1 MTIFNNLVIMENKNM
16 LPVVKINKLLIFL
29 SLTFVLGCSH
39 SKVEN
44 LTFNNQ
50 PFDLFQYFQGKTKA
64 WGIVVDRF
72 GNFQKSF
79 SVELIGTLEKEKLIL
94 NEYFLYDTGESED
107 RKWIIEK
114 TGPLSY
120 RGVSENIIGFAEG
133 KELENTMNF
142 VYKSN
147 IQIAGRNITV
157 AFDDWFI
164 RPDENT
170 VINRAE
176 ITKFGIK
183 LAEVSIFF
191 TK

>member
-1 MTIFNNLVIMENKNM
+1 M
-16 LPVVKINKLLIFL
+16 LPIVKINKLLIFL
-29 SLTFVLGCSH
+29 FLMLGLGCTQ

-44 LTFNNQ
+44 LTFSNQ

-72 GNFQKSF
+72 GSFQKSF
-79 SVELIGTLEKEKLIL
+79 SVEMIGTLQKDKLIL
-94 NEYFLYDTGESED
+94 SEYFLYDTGEIEN
-107 RKWIIEK
+107 REWIIEK
-114 TGPLSY
+114 TGANTY
-120 RGVSENIIGFAEG
+120 RGVSENIVGFAEG
-133 KELENTMNF
+133 KELKNTLNF

-147 IQIAGRNITV
+147 IQIAGRNINV
-157 AFDDWFI
+157 EFDDWFL
-164 RPDENT
+164 RADENT

-191 TK
+191 RK

>member
-1 MTIFNNLVIMENKNM
+1 M
-16 LPVVKINKLLIFL
+16 LPKVKINKLLIFL
-29 SLTFVLGCSH
+29 FLMLGLGCTQ

-44 LTFNNQ
+44 LTFSNQ

-79 SVELIGTLEKEKLIL
+79 SVEMIGTLEKDKLIL
-94 NEYFLYDTGESED
+94 SEYFLYDTGESEN
-107 RKWIIEK
+107 REWIIEK
-114 TGPLSY
+114 TGTHKY
-120 RGVSENIIGFAEG
+120 RGVSDNIVGFAEG
-133 KELENTMNF
+133 KELKNTLNF
-142 VYKSN
+142 VYKSK
-147 IQIAGRNITV
+147 IQIAGRNINV
-157 AFDDWFI
+157 EFDDWFL

-191 TK
+191 RK

>member
-1 MTIFNNLVIMENKNM
+1 MFSVI
-16 LPVVKINKLLIFL
+16 KICRLLIFL
-29 SLTFVLGCSH
+29 VLTFNLGCSN
-39 SKVEN
+39 SKVEDLR
-44 LTFNNQ
+44 LTDQ

-79 SVELIGTLEKEKLIL
+79 SVEMIGTIKKDKLIL
-94 NEYFLYDTGESED
+94 NEYFLYDSGESEN
-107 RKWIIEK
+107 REWIIEK
-114 TGPLSY
+114 KGPHSY
-120 RGVSENIIGFAEG
+120 RGVSENIIGFADG
-133 KELENTMNF
+133 KELKNTMNF

-147 IQIAGRNITV
+147 IQIAGQNIKV
-157 AFDDWFI
+157 EFDDWFL
-164 RPDENT
+164 RPDEDT

-191 TK
+191 RK

>member
-1 MTIFNNLVIMENKNM
+1 MENNIM
-16 LPVVKINKLLIFL
+16 LPIVKINKLLIFL
-29 SLTFVLGCSH
+29 FLMFVLGCSN

-44 LTFNNQ
+44 LNLTNQ
-50 PFDLFQYFQGKTKA
+50 PFDLFQYFQGETKA
-64 WGIVVDRF
+64 WGTVVDRF

-79 SVELIGTLEKEKLIL
+79 SVEMVGTIEKDKLIL
-94 NEYFLYDTGESED
+94 NEYFVYDTGESEN
-107 RKWIIEK
+107 REWIIEK

-133 KELENTMNF
+133 KEFKNTMNF
-142 VYKSN
+142 IYKSN
-147 IQIAGRNITV
+147 IQIAGRNIKV
-157 AFDDWFI
+157 EFDDWFL
-164 RPDENT
+164 RPDEDT

-191 TK
+191 RK